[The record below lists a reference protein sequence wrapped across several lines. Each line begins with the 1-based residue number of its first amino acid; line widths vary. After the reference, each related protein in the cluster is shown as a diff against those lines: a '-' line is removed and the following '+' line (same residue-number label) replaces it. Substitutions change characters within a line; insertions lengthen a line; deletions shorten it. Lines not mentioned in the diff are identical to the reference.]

1 MNCYF
6 ALINSLCS
14 HLNSCRVENLMN
26 VVVKKTVMIIV
37 EACLVITSIMNNNN
51 I

>member
-1 MNCYF
+1 MNYCF

-26 VVVKKTVMIIV
+26 AVVKKAVVIIV
-37 EACLVITSIMNNNN
+37 EVCLVITSIMNNNN

>member
-6 ALINSLCS
+6 TFINNLYL
-14 HLNSCRVENLMN
+14 HLNSCRVKNLIN
-26 VVVKKTVMIIV
+26 VVVKKTVVIIV
-37 EACLVITSIMNNNN
+37 KVYLVITLIMNNNN

>member
-1 MNCYF
+1 MNCCF
-6 ALINSLCS
+6 ILINSLCL

-26 VVVKKTVMIIV
+26 AVVKKTVVIIV
-37 EACLVITSIMNNNN
+37 KICLVITLIMNNNN